1 MALTSLVVCAD
12 AKAVQV
18 LSRALESHGLSAEH
32 CGDYVAAA
40 NRLATE
46 HYDALLVDCSDEQA
60 AADVISVARASELNK
75 TVLAIA
81 VAEIHN
87 NVREVFNHGANFVL
101 YKPLSADRVATSLH
115 AARGMVSHERRK
127 KPRVTV
133 PASATISYADVETD
147 TAHLMNLSEEG
158 VGISAKHNVPP
169 QCQVYFEFTLPEQ
182 SSKVRLSGEVV
193 WQDAFGRVGLRFSR
207 LPQSSRTALNKW
219 LSQNL
224 AGQLQAAPGSD
235 PAKLPFESAQG
246 DAEEASAA
254 AGDSSDRR
262 VQARV
267 ACRLSADVYILGG
280 TTAQH
285 CSLTDISA
293 GGCYVETN
301 ESYPSGT
308 AVDIV
313 VRTLDMKLRVQGI
326 VHASHPG
333 FGMGVEFTLLNDE
346 QRDQVKQLIAVQ
358 EAAAETEV
366 TSESEVPSES

>member
-18 LSRALESHGLSAEH
+18 LSRALESHSLSAEH
-32 CGDYVAAA
+32 CGDYLEAAK
-40 NRLATE
+40 RLATE

-60 AADVISVARASELNK
+60 AADLIGVARASEKNQ

-81 VAEIHN
+81 IADTHN
-87 NVREVFNHGANFVL
+87 NVREVFQRGANFVL
-101 YKPLSADRVATSLH
+101 YKPLSAERVANSLH
-115 AARGMVSHERRK
+115 AAQGMVSHERRR
-127 KPRVTV
+127 KPRVTA
-133 PASATISYADVETD
+133 PASATISYADVESD

-158 VGISAKHNVPP
+158 IGISSRHSVPS
-169 QCQVYFEFTLPEQ
+169 QCKVYFEFTLPEQ
-182 SSKVRLSGEVV
+182 VSTVRLSGEVV

-207 LPQSSRTALNKW
+207 LPQTSRNALNQW

-224 AGQLQAAPGSD
+224 AGQLQAAPDST
-235 PAKLPFESAQG
+235 PAKLPSDQSENA
-246 DAEEASAA
+246 AEGAVDSLS
-254 AGDSSDRR
+254 GSSDRR

-267 ACRLSADVYILGG
+267 ACRLSADVYVLGN

-285 CSLTDISA
+285 CSLTDISN

-326 VHASHPG
+326 VHATHPG

-346 QRDQVKQLIAVQ
+346 QREQVKQLIAAQ

-366 TSESEVPSES
+366 SSEG